1 MRLWCSKAEQLKQK
15 ADLMF
20 PNDNIVK
27 QSYNE
32 ILADEKRV
40 NNTIK
45 FKAIVGGVMF
55 IAALIFTLCRNG
67 TIDTT
72 NYDVEL
78 KWQTNG
84 LFAYLPEPTVTTGK
98 ITRES
103 EKQIQFE
110 LYKVS
115 EADFEDYVTACRE
128 AGFTIDVTKTDSV
141 FYADNE
147 EGYLNCKTK
156 CNPFAFNSI

>member
-1 MRLWCSKAEQLKQK
+1 
-15 ADLMF
+15 
-20 PNDNIVK
+20 
-27 QSYNE
+27 
-32 ILADEKRV
+32 
-40 NNTIK
+40 
-45 FKAIVGGVMF
+45 MF
-55 IAALIFTLCRNG
+55 IAALIFTLFRNG

-147 EGYLNCKTK
+147 EGYNLNLFYYPNKKTLNILRK
-156 CNPFAFNSI
+156 DYKRNPAETSYRAV